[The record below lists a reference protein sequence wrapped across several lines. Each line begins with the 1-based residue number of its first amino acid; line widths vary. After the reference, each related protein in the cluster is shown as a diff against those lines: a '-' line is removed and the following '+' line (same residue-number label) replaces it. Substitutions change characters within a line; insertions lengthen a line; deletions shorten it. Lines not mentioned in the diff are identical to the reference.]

1 MVPGTTVVPW
11 YEYIYIRGCCCCLFC
26 VNCFSSSFFVCRPH
40 FCHIFTERSSLYSF
54 LLPKTTHKK
63 RRTNKASRV
72 KVCSVRFRALWS
84 SPRVPSLVLIQEE
97 RRTEKRR
104 RRTATRSSREE
115 QEQEEKERCILR
127 TIPTIGTM
135 LPNARQLEIIMT
147 IKELRKTEEK
157 R

>member
-1 MVPGTTVVPW
+1 MLPGTGTIPLRVYIHTWLLLLFVLCKLFFIVFFYVVH
-11 YEYIYIRGCCCCLFC
+11 IF
-26 VNCFSSSFFVCRPH
+26 VTFFSS
-40 FCHIFTERSSLYSF
+40 SSLYSF

-97 RRTEKRR
+97 RTEKRR

-115 QEQEEKERCILR
+115 QEQEEKERWILR